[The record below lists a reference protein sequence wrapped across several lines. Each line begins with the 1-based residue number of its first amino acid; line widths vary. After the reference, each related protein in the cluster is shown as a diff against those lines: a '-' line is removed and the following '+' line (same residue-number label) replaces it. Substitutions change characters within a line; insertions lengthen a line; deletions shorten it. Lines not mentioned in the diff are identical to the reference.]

1 MTAKH
6 VVADDTLGKIARKVW
21 ELNRRILEGS
31 IDPERTLD
39 ILQVAIEGAPDPQTA
54 REWCGDTYVLE
65 SSWAY
70 DHSHR
75 EFATFT
81 LEECDNENK
90 APERLLDSSLP
101 EYDKKWILEHLK
113 RIFEAQIPTHG
124 SYRMTRLY
132 RVFKHSFFG
141 YQARYSSMFGDVHVD
156 GHLERDVV
164 DFHLILQPICDFD
177 DNGEPIPCVCD
188 IGPNGEPIYL
198 KDRIKKTN

>member
-31 IDPERTLD
+31 ILPERTLAM
-39 ILQVAIEGAPDPQTA
+39 LQWIIEGVPRPKISK
-54 REWCGDTYVLE
+54 EYSGGTYLLE
-65 SSWAY
+65 SNWAF

-81 LEECDNENK
+81 LEEGTQP
-90 APERLLDSSLP
+90 APEKILDPSLP
-101 EYDKKWILEHLK
+101 EWERKWLLKTLKK
-113 RIFEAQIPTHG
+113 IFDAQVPKHG

-132 RVFKHSFFG
+132 RVLDRNFFG
-141 YQARYSSMFGDVHVD
+141 YQPGIEHHSQKATMD
-156 GHLERDVV
+156 GRLEQEVV

-177 DNGEPIPCVCD
+177 DDGNPIPCVCD

-198 KDRIKKTN
+198 KDRVKKTN